1 VEWVGPKGQLNL
13 LWRFTRFKKET
24 KNLLIASTCTTL
36 LYTFIDVLLG
46 NYPQAV
52 LPSDFE
58 SATNILPQDIE
69 FDLSTFSEAVDP
81 YDYGSAPNSSPDR
94 WMIYF
99 LYELFIKNNSYKKFL

>member
-1 VEWVGPKGQLNL
+1 VEW
-13 LWRFTRFKKET
+13 RRFKKET

-81 YDYGSAPNSSPDR
+81 YDYGSAPNSSPFPNTRTKFLSVGDR